1 MKLSTRTRYGM
12 RLMLELAHKY
22 GKGPVFLKEIAK
34 QEAISMKYLSL
45 IIIPLKA
52 AGFVHSTRG
61 AYGGYTLAKAPSEIN
76 LKEVVDILEGD
87 TSLVDCIKDP
97 FACPRVNTC
106 ASRDVWEIVSKKIA
120 ETLHSMTLETLAGMS
135 REKAGKGIMYHI

>member
-1 MKLSTRTRYGM
+1 MKLSTRARYGM

-34 QEAISMKYLSL
+34 QEAISEKYLSL

-87 TSLVDCIKDP
+87 TSLVDCVKDP
-97 FACPRVNTC
+97 SACSRVNTC

-120 ETLHSMTLETLAGMS
+120 ETLRSMTLETLAGMS

>member
-34 QEAISMKYLSL
+34 QEAISEKYLSL

-120 ETLHSMTLETLAGMS
+120 ETLRSMTLETLAGMS

>member
-1 MKLSTRTRYGM
+1 MKHSTRARYGM
-12 RLMLELAHKY
+12 RLMLELARKY

-97 FACPRVNTC
+97 STCPRVNTC

-120 ETLHSMTLETLAGMS
+120 ETLRSMTLETLAGMS

>member
-1 MKLSTRTRYGM
+1 M

-34 QEAISMKYLSL
+34 QEAISEKYLSL

-87 TSLVDCIKDP
+87 TSLVDCVKDP
-97 FACPRVNTC
+97 SACPRVNTC

-120 ETLHSMTLETLAGMS
+120 ETLRSMTLETLAGMS